1 MKAGEAAQQKEK
13 QINYIHARTVTAGDA
28 MQDLRSLT

>member
-13 QINYIHARTVTAGDA
+13 QINCIHMNTITAGYVK
-28 MQDLRSLT
+28 QELRSLT

>member
-1 MKAGEAAQQKEK
+1 MKTGETAQKKEK
-13 QINYIHARTVTAGDA
+13 HINYTHAHTNTAGDA